1 MRNHKSPRDRS
12 RELVAADLDDSKI
25 TREEIL
31 AHLNLQGQEM
41 SSGLTK

>member
-12 RELVAADLDDSKI
+12 AELAQVDLDESKI
-25 TREEIL
+25 TRDEIL
-31 AHLNLQGQEM
+31 AHLNLTGQDL